1 MMRTSIRATQLGL
14 CTLIVGALVLVGSI
28 AHAQA
33 NPALVSRG
41 KSLFTSRGCN
51 GCHSI
56 GKGKQAGPDLLGVTD
71 RRSVDWLKRWLH
83 APESMYESD
92 SIAKG
97 LLADA
102 KGIKMPNLR
111 LNDADIDALISYLAA
126 ESQKKH

>member
-1 MMRTSIRATQLGL
+1 
-14 CTLIVGALVLVGSI
+14 
-28 AHAQA
+28 
-33 NPALVSRG
+33 
-41 KSLFTSRGCN
+41 
-51 GCHSI
+51 
-56 GKGKQAGPDLLGVTD
+56 
-71 RRSVDWLKRWLH
+71 
-83 APESMYESD
+83 MYDSD

>member
-14 CTLIVGALVLVGSI
+14 CTLIVGALMLVGSI
-28 AHAQA
+28 AQAQA
-33 NPALVSRG
+33 NPALASRG
-41 KSLFTSRGCN
+41 KSLFTSRGCT

-83 APESMYESD
+83 APESMYDSD

>member
-1 MMRTSIRATQLGL
+1 METWHLGRTAGILGR
-14 CTLIVGALVLVGSI
+14 TPSGAPSFTHPNVRQGS
-28 AHAQA
+28 
-33 NPALVSRG
+33 ALASRG
-41 KSLFTSRGCN
+41 KSLFTSRGCT

-83 APESMYESD
+83 APESMYDSD